1 MPILF
6 KCLIESSTRED
17 EFTKLLYD
25 KYSIDNKSIKLL
37 LNNIKSIPNIQIE
50 LLYKYYSRL
59 YTIESNFCRDLNKD
73 LRNNKKDRYLPFIKV
88 LYDGVKLGSLSVA
101 SNNTLYRGSLLSN
114 TEINLI
120 KKYLKNNMPGLPG
133 TIIFSK
139 VFLSFTKK

>member
-6 KCLIESSTRED
+6 KCLIESSTRDKID

-88 LYDGVKLGSLSVA
+88 LYDGVKLGSLSLA
-101 SNNTLYRGSLLSN
+101 SNNTLYRGSPVSRPVN
-114 TEINLI
+114 ILI
-120 KKYLKNNMPGLPG
+120 
-133 TIIFSK
+133 I
-139 VFLSFTKK
+139 

>member
-6 KCLIESSTRED
+6 KCLIESSTRDKID

-73 LRNNKKDRYLPFIKV
+73 LRNNKKDNYLHFIKV
-88 LYDGVKLGSLSVA
+88 LYDGVKLGSLSLA
-101 SNNTLYRGSLLSN
+101 SNNTLYRGSPVSRPVN
-114 TEINLI
+114 ILI
-120 KKYLKNNMPGLPG
+120 
-133 TIIFSK
+133 I
-139 VFLSFTKK
+139 

>member
-37 LNNIKSIPNIQIE
+37 LNNIKSIPNIPIE
-50 LLYKYYSRL
+50 LLSKYYSRI
-59 YTIESNFCRDLNKD
+59 YTIESNFYRDLNKD

-88 LYDGVKLGSLSVA
+88 LYDGVKLGSLSLA
-101 SNNTLYRGSLLSN
+101 SNNTLYRGSPVSRPVN
-114 TEINLI
+114 ILI
-120 KKYLKNNMPGLPG
+120 
-133 TIIFSK
+133 I
-139 VFLSFTKK
+139 